1 MNTRKQLEDYAVSL
15 CLALWERT
23 AARLRRGEA
32 SQSIDNAGYTATFLE
47 NFCRPLWGLAPIL
60 KEKDLFLTVDG
71 EKLEVCAWLRT
82 VLAQGTRPG
91 GWDKYRASL
100 GDSFYANQLTTELA
114 GYMVGAFWAEE
125 KLWAPFSPE
134 EKVRIARW
142 LYGLAV
148 TAFDNS
154 WPNNHYWFPMLI
166 LLVLKRFGFCGPRTN
181 AILTDGLERLDA
193 FYLGGGWFQDGEFGR
208 FDYYIAWSHH
218 FYPLLWT
225 LIETEDFPGYR
236 ASCEKYRQR
245 TEAFLPW
252 FAHSFDRAGCNVAMG
267 RSLAY
272 RFAASAIFPLAVAAG
287 CRVDPGLAR
296 NVLLKNVSFFQENM
310 HMEPDG
316 VLSPGFLYPAPGFVE
331 NYTSDGGA
339 YWSSKAFTAL
349 LLPEGHPFW
358 TAPLKP
364 LPIDQGDFI
373 APAQCPRVHMTLVGD
388 TASGSVQ
395 LFNNTANYV
404 QHGVLGHQFN
414 DLGAYYAKFVYH
426 SQGGF
431 GLSVPN
437 NRSIDSMI
445 ALATRDLTM
454 CSHRI
459 AFTDLGEEN
468 GLLVSEH
475 FPFSNDPS
483 SRIRTWMGILP
494 DGYHFCAHQVTL
506 GQPYWIQEG
515 GFSLGFPTDYK
526 AFTPPGGRR
535 RAFQWLPCLGDEDP
549 LLRPGVL

>member
-1 MNTRKQLEDYAVSL
+1 MPKCSLTHQKAEQRDFRHAVLSKPYKPVL
-15 CLALWERT
+15 C
-23 AARLRRGEA
+23 AA
-32 SQSIDNAGYTATFLE
+32 T
-47 NFCRPLWGLAPIL
+47 
-60 KEKDLFLTVDG
+60 
-71 EKLEVCAWLRT
+71 
-82 VLAQGTRPG
+82 
-91 GWDKYRASL
+91 L

-134 EKVRIARW
+134 EKDRIARW
-142 LYGLAV
+142 LYELAV

-245 TEAFLPW
+245 AEAFLPW

-414 DLGAYYAKFVYH
+414 DLGANYAKFVYH